1 MGSFK
6 PKTLNDSQE
15 DQSHEHAPESRRA
28 KNEDSD
34 DNAKNQIGNPAIVA
48 AVNYEVNQQGLCRH
62 KRKKQETD
70 SEFNLPIKDQLFNCT
85 GEVDYFLSFVDA
97 EIREINQKT

>member
-6 PKTLNDSQE
+6 PETLNDSQE

-34 DNAKNQIGNPAIVA
+34 DNAKTQIGNPAIAA
-48 AVNYEVNQQGLCRH
+48 AVNYEVNQQG
-62 KRKKQETD
+62 
-70 SEFNLPIKDQLFNCT
+70 
-85 GEVDYFLSFVDA
+85 
-97 EIREINQKT
+97 